1 MKFRS
6 SAFVLIMFFFC
17 ATAVAQKSVI
27 DAALKSKDHSEL
39 LKFIK
44 SAGLLEMLRGAGPF
58 TIFAPTNEAFNKMPS
73 SKKEYLLNP
82 ENKKV
87 LTPIILSHIIAGNIE
102 FSSILKAIKDGNG
115 KTVFKTM
122 NGTFLTATLKGD
134 QVLLSDGNA
143 LVAGVSVTD
152 LKAGNGIL
160 HPIDTFL
167 ATY

>member
-1 MKFRS
+1 
-6 SAFVLIMFFFC
+6 MFFFC
-17 ATAVAQKSVI
+17 STAIAQKSVI

-58 TIFAPTNEAFNKMPS
+58 TIFAPTNDAFNKIAS

-87 LTPIILSHIIAGNIE
+87 LTPVILSYIIAGNVE

-134 QVLLSDGNA
+134 QVLLSDSDTLFA
-143 LVAGVSVTD
+143 SVSVTD
-152 LKAGNGIL
+152 LKAGNGVL
-160 HPIDTFL
+160 HPIDIVLSGF
-167 ATY
+167 